1 MTALE
6 SQLQASIDIIELRKR
21 DSSTLAAVIKAAQ
34 AELSA
39 RRVKLRVDCAE
50 LAKQRK
56 ALQRRAAELAAA
68 GQPLKAR
75 APRKDKGVKK
85 GPKRMT
91 LHAAHLTFAGQH
103 RVPALVRDEDAD
115 AFNEHLDAYG
125 EREQLNLLD
134 KAADDAECAD
144 ADARDDYERQNA
156 ARGNEP

>member
-1 MTALE
+1 MSPLE
-6 SQLQASIDIIELRKR
+6 AQLQASIDIIELRKR
-21 DSSTLAAVIKAAQ
+21 DSATLAAVIKAAQ

-75 APRKDKGVKK
+75 AVRKDKGVRK
-85 GPKRMT
+85 GPKLPSLR
-91 LHAAHLTFAGQH
+91 LL
-103 RVPALVRDEDAD
+103 
-115 AFNEHLDAYG
+115 
-125 EREQLNLLD
+125 EREVADGVAQLKAIIVDEQLDSQLSIYEPSALD
-134 KAADDAECAD
+134 KAAEDAECAD